1 MIGVVIPV
9 HNEEQLLGACI
20 ESVLAAAAHPDLG
33 GEPVRV
39 LAVLDACSDG
49 SAAIAQAAGIATLAI
64 DARNVGQA
72 RAAGVHVLL
81 DEGARWIACTD
92 ADSIAGANWLV
103 AQLALGADVVCGTVR
118 IAQWDAIHLDA
129 QLRYHAHYQ
138 QRDDHR
144 HVHGANLGFSA
155 EAYLR
160 AGGFPPLA
168 AHEDVHLV
176 RAFERSGAR
185 ISWSSSPA
193 VHTSARL
200 DARAPEGF
208 AAFLRGLM

>member
-9 HNEEQLLGACI
+9 HDEEQLLGACI
-20 ESVLAAAAHPDLG
+20 DSVLQAAIHPDLG
-33 GEPVRV
+33 GEAVQV

-49 SAAIAQAAGIATLAI
+49 SAAIAEAAGIATLAI

-72 RAAGVHVLL
+72 RATGVRWLL
-81 DEGARWIACTD
+81 DRGARWIACTD
-92 ADSIAGANWLV
+92 ADSIAGANWLA

-118 IAQWDAIHLDA
+118 IAQWDGIHLDA
-129 QLRYHAHYQ
+129 QARYHAHYQ
-138 QRDDHR
+138 QHDDHR

-168 AHEDVHLV
+168 AHEDLHLV

-208 AAFLRGLM
+208 AEFLRGLL

>member
-9 HNEEQLLGACI
+9 HNEERLLGACI
-20 ESVLAAAAHPDLG
+20 ESVRLAAAHPDLQ
-33 GEPVRV
+33 GEPVAI

-49 SAAIAQAAGIATLAI
+49 SAAIAAAAGIDTLALE
-64 DARNVGQA
+64 ARNVGQA
-72 RAAGVHVLL
+72 RAAGVHRLL
-81 DEGARWIACTD
+81 EQGARWIASTD
-92 ADSIAGANWLV
+92 ADSIAGANWLA
-103 AQLALGADVVCGTVR
+103 AQLALGTDVVCGTVR
-118 IAQWDAIHLDA
+118 IAQWDGIHLDA
-129 QLRYHAHYQ
+129 QACYHAHYQ
-138 QRDDHR
+138 QHDDHR

-185 ISWSSSPA
+185 ISWSSRPA
-193 VHTSARL
+193 MHTSARL

-208 AAFLRGLM
+208 AAFLRGLL

>member
-9 HNEEQLLGACI
+9 HDEEQLLGACI
-20 ESVLAAAAHPDLG
+20 DSVLQAAAHPDLG
-33 GEPVRV
+33 GEAVQV

-49 SAAIAQAAGIATLAI
+49 SAAIAEAAGIATLAI

-72 RAAGVHVLL
+72 RATGVRWLL
-81 DEGARWIACTD
+81 DRGARWIACTD
-92 ADSIAGANWLV
+92 ADSIAGANWLA

-118 IAQWDAIHLDA
+118 IAQWDGIHLDA
-129 QLRYHAHYQ
+129 QARYHAHYQ
-138 QRDDHR
+138 QHDDHR

-168 AHEDVHLV
+168 AHEDLHLV

-208 AAFLRGLM
+208 AEFLRGLL

>member
-1 MIGVVIPV
+1 MIGVIIPV
-9 HNEEQLLGACI
+9 HDEEQLLGACI
-20 ESVLAAAAHPDLG
+20 DSVLQAAAHPELG
-33 GEPVRV
+33 GETVQV

-49 SAAIAQAAGIATLAI
+49 SAAIAEAAGIATLAI

-72 RAAGVHVLL
+72 RATGVRWLL
-81 DEGARWIACTD
+81 DRGARWIACTD
-92 ADSIAGANWLV
+92 ADSIAGANWLA

-129 QLRYHAHYQ
+129 QARYHAHYQ
-138 QRDDHR
+138 QHDDHR

-168 AHEDVHLV
+168 AHEDLHLV

-185 ISWSSSPA
+185 ISWSSRPA

-200 DARAPEGF
+200 EARAPEGF
-208 AAFLRGLM
+208 AAFLRGLL